1 MIHLSSQP
9 SSTDSDSADEQTH
22 KYQQI
27 GVDDVSKTY
36 QSESGTVEAL
46 ADVDFDVDH
55 GEFVSIVGPSGSGKS
70 TMFRIIAGLEAPTDG
85 AVLVDGEPVEEPG
98 PDRGMVFQDDALFPW
113 RTVAENV
120 SYGLEEV
127 GPPDGF
133 TIAERIGYCL
143 ELVGLAE
150 KADAYPKELSGG
162 QRQRVGIARA
172 LAVDP
177 PILLMDEPFG
187 SVDARTKASL
197 HQELLDI
204 WAETEKTICFV
215 THDIEE
221 AVYLSDR
228 IVVFSNAPGSV
239 LDIISV
245 ELSRPR
251 NRAGEEFTD
260 IKADVLSYFE
270 EENE

>member
-1 MIHLSSQP
+1 MHSRP
-9 SSTDSDSADEQTH
+9 STTRSKSEDEPRTDD
-22 KYQQI
+22 YPQI
-27 GVDDVSKTY
+27 RVDGVSKTY
-36 QSESGTVEAL
+36 GSESGPVEAL
-46 ADVDFDVDH
+46 SDVNFDVNH

-70 TMFRIIAGLEAPTDG
+70 TIFRIIAGLEAPTDG
-85 AVLVDGEPVEEPG
+85 AVLVDGAPVREPG

-113 RTVAENV
+113 RTVAGNV
-120 SYGLEEV
+120 AYGLEEV
-127 GPPDGF
+127 GPPEGF
-133 TIAERIGYCL
+133 TIEDRVDYCL
-143 ELVGLAE
+143 ELVGLTD
-150 KADAYPKELSGG
+150 KTNAYPKELSGG
-162 QRQRVGIARA
+162 QRQRVGIARS

-228 IVVFSNAPGSV
+228 IVVFSNAPGTV
-239 LDIISV
+239 LDVISV
-245 ELSRPR
+245 QMPRPR
-251 NRAGEEFTD
+251 DRTGEAFTD

-270 EENE
+270 DEKE

>member
-1 MIHLSSQP
+1 MNSQTSPDRSDPVDEASSHDYP
-9 SSTDSDSADEQTH
+9 
-22 KYQQI
+22 QI
-27 GVDDVSKTY
+27 RVEDVSKTY
-36 QSESGTVEAL
+36 RSESGPVEAL
-46 ADVDFDVDH
+46 TDVDFDVDH

-70 TMFRIIAGLEAPTDG
+70 TVFRIIAGLEASTDG
-85 AVLVDGEPVEEPG
+85 TVLVGGEPVREPG

-113 RTVAENV
+113 RTVAGNV

-133 TIAERIGYCL
+133 TVEERTDYCL
-143 ELVGLAE
+143 ELVGLDD

-197 HQELLDI
+197 HRELLDI
-204 WAETEKTICFV
+204 WAQTEKTICFV

-228 IVVFSNAPGSV
+228 IVVFSKAPGTV
-239 LDIISV
+239 LDVISV
-245 ELSRPR
+245 ELPRPR
-251 NRAGEEFTD
+251 DRTGDAFTD
-260 IKADVLSYFE
+260 IKADVLAYFE
-270 EENE
+270 DDGE

>member
-1 MIHLSSQP
+1 MNSMNENTTTETDGDATGSQSHEP
-9 SSTDSDSADEQTH
+9 
-22 KYQQI
+22 QI
-27 GVDDVSKTY
+27 SVQSVSKVY
-36 QSESGTVEAL
+36 QSESGPVEAL
-46 ADVDFDVDH
+46 ANVDFDVAR

-70 TMFRIIAGLEAPTDG
+70 TVFRIIAGLEAPTEG
-85 AVLVDGEPVEEPG
+85 AVLVEGEPVTEPG

-113 RTVAENV
+113 RTAAENV
-120 SYGLEEV
+120 AYGLEEI
-127 GPPDGF
+127 GPPEGF
-133 TIAERIGYCL
+133 TVEERIDYCL
-143 ELVGLAE
+143 ELVGLAD

-197 HQELLDI
+197 HRELLDI
-204 WAETEKTICFV
+204 WTETRKTICFV

-228 IVVFSNAPGSV
+228 IVVFSNAPGTV
-239 LDIISV
+239 LDIVSV
-245 ELSRPR
+245 DIERPR
-251 NRAGEEFTD
+251 DRTGDTFTER
-260 IKADVLSYFE
+260 KAEVLAYFE
-270 EENE
+270 DEE

>member
-1 MIHLSSQP
+1 MNSQT
-9 SSTDSDSADEQTH
+9 SLDRSDSIDEASSRD
-22 KYQQI
+22 YPQI
-27 GVDDVSKTY
+27 RVDDVSKTY
-36 QSESGTVEAL
+36 QSESGPVEAL
-46 ADVDFDVDH
+46 TDVDFDVDH

-70 TMFRIIAGLEAPTDG
+70 TVFRIIAGLEAPTEG
-85 AVLVDGEPVEEPG
+85 VVLVDGEPVDEPG

-113 RTVAENV
+113 RTVAGNV

-133 TIAERIGYCL
+133 TVEERIDYCL
-143 ELVGLAE
+143 KLVGLDD

-228 IVVFSNAPGSV
+228 IVVFSNAPGTV
-239 LDIISV
+239 LDVISV
-245 ELSRPR
+245 ELPRPR
-251 NRAGEEFTD
+251 DRTGDAFTD

-270 EENE
+270 DEK